1 MHQADWHFAP
11 FGWCF
16 RKTARP
22 VVFSTLWMYWC
33 LWSKTFNQTS
43 SCYSLVGGS
52 GRSMGTFASISSA
65 TVVGITRFPLLSAT
79 QDDMDSS
86 IIHRVLIPKLGVS
99 WSKWWWKF
107 GTYLLYELCTLPFGL
122 SFSECRFTPQR
133 EIAPNS
139 YTLNSCRPWMCS
151 PCCRTWTKGPHE
163 FLEPPDKI
171 SSSSFHPLAR
181 LVLTTTPSIGASPAK
196 YSALLDL
203 TYAEIENAPPYS
215 MDPEDSRILKLT
227 GRNLANYALT
237 IDPLS
242 VGNGSLGTSLSST
255 WDLLDKLL
263 KKLSYS
269 SSKVTD

>member
-79 QDDMDSS
+79 QDEMDCS

-99 WSKWWWKF
+99 WSKWRWQF
-107 GTYLLYELCTLPFGL
+107 GTYLLYELWTLPFGL

-139 YTLNSCRPWMCS
+139 YTLTPTVPECAALAAELGPRTSWIFGNSR
-151 PCCRTWTKGPHE
+151 RILG
-163 FLEPPDKI
+163 LVL
-171 SSSSFHPLAR
+171 SSSCSFGINYH
-181 LVLTTTPSIGASPAK
+181 SI
-196 YSALLDL
+196 
-203 TYAEIENAPPYS
+203 N
-215 MDPEDSRILKLT
+215 R
-227 GRNLANYALT
+227 
-237 IDPLS
+237 
-242 VGNGSLGTSLSST
+242 SLSG
-255 WDLLDKLL
+255 
-263 KKLSYS
+263 
-269 SSKVTD
+269 KVFGLTSDECRSWLGLCVGRERPTIFYGSWR